1 MNLRNKDG
9 VFRNGLTKEQR
20 IKIYELFDKV
30 NLSAVC
36 RSVNVKPSVIW
47 SVMRDESP
55 HVDQLKTVIIEAKK
69 QLKKKQNALKTLPI

>member
-1 MNLRNKDG
+1 MSLRSKDG
-9 VFRNGLTKEQR
+9 IFKNGLTKEQR
-20 IKIYELFDKV
+20 IKIYELFDQV

-55 HVDQLKTVIIEAKK
+55 HIDQLKTVMIEAKK
-69 QLKKKQNALKTLPI
+69 QLKKKQHALKTLPL